1 LCEVLGLTRSKF
13 YRWKSTKEARRSRKE
28 ADAALTEAIEAAW
41 IDSVK
46 RYGAKRITP
55 ELRAAG
61 WLVNRKRV
69 ERLMAERGIR
79 GRSWKPKRPVT
90 TIADPEAATVPDRLG
105 RDFTAE
111 RPGQKYIS
119 DLTYLPLADGSF
131 LYLTSV
137 IDLASRRIAGWT
149 ITDHM
154 RAEVVVDAFEAARR
168 ARGTLAGA
176 IAHSD
181 NGSQYTS
188 LLFRQYCEQYGVLQS
203 RGAVGTSADNALAES
218 FHASLKRELLGTGG
232 TFADADTARLEVFSY
247 LNWFN
252 HKRRHSS
259 LQYQSPADYERQL
272 DIVPLTT

>member
-1 LCEVLGLTRSKF
+1 MREGGI
-13 YRWKSTKEARRSRKE
+13 A
-28 ADAALTEAIEAAW
+28 
-41 IDSVK
+41 
-46 RYGAKRITP
+46 G
-55 ELRAAG
+55 RA
-61 WLVNRKRV
+61 
-69 ERLMAERGIR
+69 
-79 GRSWKPKRPVT
+79 WKPKRPVT
-90 TIADPEAATVPDRLG
+90 TVPDPEAETVPDRLG
-105 RDFTAE
+105 RVFRAE
-111 RPGQKYIS
+111 RIGEKYVS

-168 ARGTLAGA
+168 ARGTLEGA

-188 LLFRQYCEQYGVLQS
+188 LLFRQYCERYGVLQS

-218 FHASLKRELLGTGG
+218 FHASLKRELLGSGG
-232 TFADADTARLEVFSY
+232 KFADAVTARLEVFAY

-252 HKRRHSS
+252 HRRRHSS
-259 LQYQSPADYERQL
+259 LDYHSPTEYEQRLATVQP
-272 DIVPLTT
+272 IV